1 MRISDWSSDVCYS
14 DLDAVDIVHL
24 QHRLPWVTLT
34 ALPEQPVDR
43 PRRLRRIL
51 AVDDEVVPVEVGRL
65 GRNAVLAQIVGRGI
79 DPRADPLQR
88 PLAEVRLARRR
99 DADELGRASCRERGG
114 REG

>member
-51 AVDDEVVPVEVGRL
+51 AEHDEVVPVEVGRL
-65 GRNAVLAQIVGRGI
+65 GRNAVLAQIVGRGLG
-79 DPRADPLQR
+79 PRAETLQ
-88 PLAEVRLARRR
+88 PPMDTVRLERRR
-99 DADELGRASCRERGG
+99 EADGTLCSHHRRVAVH
-114 REG
+114 